1 MRSPT
6 GGAHRPAR
14 PDGPF
19 AAFLR
24 DLRRRTEEPN
34 GVIRLIILYK
44 ALTAA
49 LLLVATVFLLGLVT
63 DREWAQRL
71 KDVIYLSGLRA
82 DNQFLSDLLLRFGLM
97 SKRTTTAL
105 GLVSLFYAALET
117 TEVLGLADR
126 RRWAEYLVLLAT
138 VLFLPYEAIELAM
151 HLTAGKLLIFVVNIA
166 IAVYLVKAKRL
177 FQDTGAAEEAP
188 VGDLTPRP
196 SP

>member
-1 MRSPT
+1 MRPSAPDGVRRSP
-6 GGAHRPAR
+6 R

-24 DLRRRTEEPN
+24 DLRRRTEPPN

-49 LLLVATVFLLGLVT
+49 LLLVATVFLLGLIT

-71 KDVIYLSGLRA
+71 KEVIYLSGLRA
-82 DNQFLSDLLLRFGLM
+82 DNQFLSDILVRFGLLN
-97 SKRTTTAL
+97 KRTTTAL
-105 GLVSLFYAALET
+105 GAVSFFYAVLET

-138 VLFLPYEAIELAM
+138 VLFLPYELTGLAL
-151 HLTAGKLLIFVVNIA
+151 HLTLDKLLIFLANVA

-177 FQDTGAAEEAP
+177 FQDTGAREAA
-188 VGDLTPRP
+188 LSAART